1 MCIYPVK
8 SCWGLFLPPMEK
20 KKKKGKEKKRKSCF
34 RRTNGMKCFT
44 RIAIYQ
50 ISLEKKKLKAGN
62 TLEALKGF
70 HGANEVHR
78 LLPKKFLYSRL

>member
-1 MCIYPVK
+1 
-8 SCWGLFLPPMEK
+8 
-20 KKKKGKEKKRKSCF
+20 
-34 RRTNGMKCFT
+34 MKCFT